1 MKLHNPGSEIFIP
14 DDVQQRTAL
23 ERTSALAVGA
33 HQDDIEIFA
42 YHGIASAFGRD
53 DQWFAAVVV
62 TNGSGS
68 PRDQLYARFT
78 DAEMCAI
85 RRREQKK
92 AAVIG
97 EYSFA
102 AFLDYDSSSVKNPEV
117 TTTVTDLKK
126 LIDATRPRVIYTHNP
141 ADKHDTH
148 VAVTLRL
155 VQALRELPEECRPE
169 QFYGCE
175 VWRDLDWLLDEDKLA
190 LDVSAHANIAQALV
204 AVHDSQICGGK
215 RYDLA
220 TAGRRRANATFH
232 ASHATDTAEGLT
244 FAMDLMP
251 LLTQPE
257 LAPAAYVKRLIDRF
271 ADDTLNRL
279 KKSGG

>member
-126 LIDATRPRVIYTHNP
+126 LIDATRPRVIYTHTP